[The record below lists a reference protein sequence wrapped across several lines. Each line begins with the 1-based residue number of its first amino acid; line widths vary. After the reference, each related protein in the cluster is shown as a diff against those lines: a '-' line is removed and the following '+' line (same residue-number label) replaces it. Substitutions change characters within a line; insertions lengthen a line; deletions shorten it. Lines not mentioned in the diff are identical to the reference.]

1 MQTTMRD
8 FYTAIRS
15 RLPAHQT
22 HNNVTGKSNPGHFPL
37 PPTTSPPPRGFN
49 GTRAGH
55 SYWYRL
61 SDFFIHSSGALL
73 GDKPNQL
80 CVQWKRKAPLCS
92 NPVFKPCVTIG
103 QQPIPYPP
111 EKALC
116 LRHLTLRRPPRCAR
130 NSEELWRFNFS
141 FI

>member
-73 GDKPNQL
+73 GDKPNPAL
-80 CVQWKRKAPLCS
+80 RSMEKKS
-92 NPVFKPCVTIG
+92 SPVFKPCVQTLCDDRPATDSISSRESSL
-103 QQPIPYPP
+103 PAALDATPST
-111 EKALC
+111 ALC
-116 LRHLTLRRPPRCAR
+116 A
-130 NSEELWRFNFS
+130 
-141 FI
+141 